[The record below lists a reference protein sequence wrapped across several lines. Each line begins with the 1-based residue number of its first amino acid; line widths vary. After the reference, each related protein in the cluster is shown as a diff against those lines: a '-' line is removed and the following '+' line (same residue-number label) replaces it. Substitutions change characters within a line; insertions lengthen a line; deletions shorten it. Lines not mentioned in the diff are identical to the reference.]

1 MVLPSEPEFEQ
12 VLALIIAGPAAA
24 PYRNFVGVANE
35 LRLGQR

>member
-12 VLALIIAGPAAA
+12 VLALIAGPAAA
-24 PYRNFVGVANE
+24 PYRNFVGGANE